1 MMPDK
6 ESALAILA
14 QAMQIEREG
23 MNFYG
28 QAAAQSQNP
37 RVSSLFQSLVSD
49 ETGHLRILQAE
60 YEALQG
66 TGSWLPADVVL
77 KEVTSNVTLFP
88 KSADAVAQA
97 AASPSDLD
105 ALKLAMDMEQK
116 GYDLYVRAGKE
127 AANTDA
133 QALYSRLAKMEN
145 GHFKALQ
152 QAYDY
157 LTHPDYWFDEEE
169 KPIFEG

>member
-1 MMPDK
+1 MPQQ
-6 ESALAILA
+6 ESTFAILA

-23 MNFYG
+23 MAFYG

-37 RVSSLFQSLVSD
+37 HVKALFQGLVTD

-60 YEALQG
+60 YDSLRSA
-66 TGSWLPADVVL
+66 GSWLPA
-77 KEVTSNVTLFP
+77 EEISRQITTSLTLFP
-88 KSADAVAQA
+88 KSPEAITQA

-105 ALKLAMDMEQK
+105 AIKLAMDMEQK

-127 AANTDA
+127 AADADA
-133 QALYSRLAKMEN
+133 QALYLRLARMESH
-145 GHFKALQ
+145 HFKALQ
-152 QAYDY
+152 YAYGY

-169 KPIFEG
+169 RPIFEG

>member
-1 MMPDK
+1 MSQQ
-6 ESALAILA
+6 ESTLAILA

-23 MNFYG
+23 MAFYG

-37 RVSSLFQSLVSD
+37 HVKALFQGLVAD
-49 ETGHLRILQAE
+49 ETAHLRILQAE
-60 YEALQG
+60 YESLQSAG
-66 TGSWLPADVVL
+66 GWLPAEEVWR
-77 KEVTSNVTLFP
+77 EVTTTLTLFP
-88 KSADAVAQA
+88 KSPEAIAQA
-97 AASPSDLD
+97 AASPDDLD

-133 QALYSRLAKMEN
+133 QALYSRLARMESH
-145 GHFKALQ
+145 HFKALQ
-152 QAYDY
+152 YAYGY

-169 KPIFEG
+169 RPIFEG